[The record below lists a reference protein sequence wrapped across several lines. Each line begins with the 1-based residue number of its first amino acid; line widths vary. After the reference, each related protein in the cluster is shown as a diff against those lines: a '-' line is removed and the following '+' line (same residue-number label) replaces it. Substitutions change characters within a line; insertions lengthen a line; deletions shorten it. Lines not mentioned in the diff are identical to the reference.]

1 MNEAILSYTLDTMK
15 GLLACD
21 SPTGF
26 TRRAADFCMN
36 EFRALG
42 YTPRLTGKGGVFCD
56 LGGGDEANGLL
67 LSAHIDTLGA
77 MVHSVKPNGRLK
89 LAGNG
94 LNANNIETE
103 TVRVY
108 ARDGRVWSGT
118 VQLTNAS
125 VHVNREYSD
134 AKRTWDTVEVLL
146 DTDVSTA
153 EDVKALGIGTGC
165 FVAADPRTVIT
176 ESGYIKSRYLDDKL
190 SAAILLGLA
199 KHLKDCGITPPRRI
213 YVHFTVYE
221 EIGHGAAGIMPT
233 GVTEILGIDMG
244 CVGEGITCTEKEVSI
259 CAKDGSGPYNYD
271 MVNRLIALA
280 EEKSLGY
287 AVDIYPYY
295 SSDCS
300 VAVRIYDVRHA
311 LIGPGVYASHGYE
324 RSHVE
329 GVKNTFELALA
340 YILGE

>member
-1 MNEAILSYTLDTMK
+1 MNKKYLDYTLDVMK
-15 GLLACD
+15 RLLACD

-26 TRRAADFCMN
+26 TRQAAEFCIN

-42 YTPRLTGKGGVFCD
+42 YEPKLTVKGGVFCD
-56 LGGGDEANGLL
+56 LGGGEKENGLL

-77 MVHSVKPNGRLK
+77 MVHSVKSNGRLK
-89 LAGNG
+89 MVGDG

-108 ARDGRVWSGT
+108 ARDGKAYSGT
-118 VQLTNAS
+118 VQLNNAS
-125 VHVNREYSD
+125 VHVNKEYST
-134 AKRTWDTVEVLL
+134 AARTFDSMEVLL
-146 DTDVSTA
+146 DCDVSTA
-153 EDVKALGIGTGC
+153 EEVKALGIGTGC
-165 FVAADPRTVIT
+165 FICADPRTVVT
-176 ESGYIKSRYLDDKL
+176 EGGYIKSRFLDDKL
-190 SAAILLGLA
+190 SAAIILGLA
-199 KHLKDCGITPPRRI
+199 KHLKDEGITPERRV
-213 YVHFTVYE
+213 YAHFTVYE
-221 EIGHGAAGIMPT
+221 EIGHGAAGMMPQ

-271 MVNRLIALA
+271 MVNKLIALA
-280 EEKSLGY
+280 EKNSLGY

-300 VAVRIYDVRHA
+300 VAVKIYDVRHA

-324 RSHVE
+324 RSHVD
-329 GVKNTFELALA
+329 GVTNTFELAKA
-340 YILGE
+340 YVLE

>member
-1 MNEAILSYTLDTMK
+1 MNKKYLDYTLDVMK
-15 GLLACD
+15 RLLGCD

-26 TRRAADFCMN
+26 TRLAADFCIQ
-36 EFRALG
+36 EFRSLG
-42 YTPRLTGKGGVFCD
+42 YEPRLTGKGGVVCD
-56 LGGGDEANGLL
+56 LGGRDTENGLL

-77 MVHSVKPNGRLK
+77 MVHSVKSNGRLK
-89 LAGNG
+89 MVGVG

-108 ARDGRVWSGT
+108 ARDGKSYSGT
-118 VQLTNAS
+118 VQLVNAS
-125 VHVNREYSD
+125 VHVNKEYST
-134 AKRTWDTVEVLL
+134 ASRTFDSLEILL
-146 DTDVSTA
+146 DADVSSA
-153 EDVKALGIGTGC
+153 DDVKALGIGTGC
-165 FVAADPRTVIT
+165 FVCAEPRTVIT

-190 SAAILLGLA
+190 SAAIILGLA
-199 KHLKDCGITPPRRI
+199 KYLKDEGIVPNRRI
-213 YVHFTVYE
+213 YAHFTVYE
-221 EIGHGAAGIMPT
+221 EIGHGAAGVMPQ

-271 MVNRLIALA
+271 MVNRLISLA
-280 EEKSLGY
+280 EKNSLGY

-300 VAVRIYDVRHA
+300 VAVRVYDVRHA

-324 RSHVE
+324 RSHTD
-329 GVKNTFELALA
+329 GVANTFELAKA
-340 YILGE
+340 YILE